1 MPIVHTVSYR
11 TSPALRP
18 LSSRTGGT
26 YRDHVAQVRALIREI
41 ASGSAVAGAV
51 EIDLPAALR
60 DALDT
65 WLERRMS

>member
-1 MPIVHTVSYR
+1 
-11 TSPALRP
+11 
-18 LSSRTGGT
+18 
-26 YRDHVAQVRALIREI
+26 VRALIREI
-41 ASGSAVAGAV
+41 ASGSTVAGAV